1 MLFSVLQYKS
11 RSSFRLLFLLCFLC
25 GVCGECEGRSM
36 LPSLSP
42 LKQMLLK
49 WTMGL
54 WESRLSLVFQPF
66 SRFSVYFLFYFFFSR
81 RHKSIGWIL
90 GSFPTLKVP
99 YAKCGPNT
107 ASIRGVLFLTTSS
120 SFHAVADFPSGASTW
135 IQRKTNW
142 SNSSMKLAFS
152 GPVPG
157 KQRPSPGLM
166 AALRE
171 AISSSDPSPEY
182 PVEACGIKPG

>member
-1 MLFSVLQYKS
+1 MFFVWSVWGMWRKTNASFFESLKADALFFFFFFKADALEMNY
-11 RSSFRLLFLLCFLC
+11 
-25 GVCGECEGRSM
+25 GA
-36 LPSLSP
+36 
-42 LKQMLLK
+42 
-49 WTMGL
+49 TL

-66 SRFSVYFLFYFFFSR
+66 SRFSVYFLFYFIFSR

-120 SFHAVADFPSGASTW
+120 SFHAVAGFPSGASTW
-135 IQRKTNW
+135 IERKTNW

-157 KQRPSPGLM
+157 KQSPSPGLV

-182 PVEACGIKPG
+182 LVEACGIKPG